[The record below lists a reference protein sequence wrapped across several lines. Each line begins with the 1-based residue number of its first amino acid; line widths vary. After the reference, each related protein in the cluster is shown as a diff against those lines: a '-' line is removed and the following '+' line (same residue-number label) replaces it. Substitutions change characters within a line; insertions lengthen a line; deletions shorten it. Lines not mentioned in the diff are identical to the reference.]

1 MECMGLTQGKVTLTN
16 VIHCEGVG
24 MTEGKKGFSRSS
36 SGEPQGEE
44 PLTNYHEKEIVQL
57 VALGYGNKEIGQRLS
72 LDEQI
77 VNDYIHGIFDK
88 FGVSDRLE
96 LTLYA
101 IQNHLLRQ
109 H

>member
-1 MECMGLTQGKVTLTN
+1 
-16 VIHCEGVG
+16 
-24 MTEGKKGFSRSS
+24 MTEGKKVFSRGSS
-36 SGEPQGEE
+36 EEPQGEG
-44 PLTNYHEKEIVQL
+44 PSTSYHEKEIVQL
-57 VALGYGNKEIGQRLS
+57 VALGYGDKEIGQRLS

-77 VNDYIHGIFDK
+77 VNDYMHGIFDK

-101 IQNHLLRQ
+101 IQNHLIGQ

>member
-1 MECMGLTQGKVTLTN
+1 
-16 VIHCEGVG
+16 
-24 MTEGKKGFSRSS
+24 MTEGKKIFSDSP

-44 PLTNYHEKEIVQL
+44 PLMSYHEKEIVQL

-72 LDEQI
+72 LDEQT

-101 IQNHLLRQ
+101 IQNHLIGQ

>member
-1 MECMGLTQGKVTLTN
+1 
-16 VIHCEGVG
+16 
-24 MTEGKKGFSRSS
+24 MTEGKKAFSRSS

-72 LDEQI
+72 LDEQT
-77 VNDYIHGIFDK
+77 VKDYMHGIFDK

-101 IQNHLLRQ
+101 IQHHLIGQ